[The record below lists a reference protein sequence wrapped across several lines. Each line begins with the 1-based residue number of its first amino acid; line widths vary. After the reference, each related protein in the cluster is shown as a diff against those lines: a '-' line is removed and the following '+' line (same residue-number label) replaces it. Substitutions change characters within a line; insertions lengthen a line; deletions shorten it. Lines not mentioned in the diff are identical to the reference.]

1 MKLSHLD
8 VCNAVLMTGSVT
20 GAAKLLHLSQPAV
33 TKLLHSAENQL
44 GFKLFLRE
52 KNKLVPTSEALQLQ
66 PEFQAIAHRLD
77 RLREF
82 SRSLASQ
89 PSHVLRVAC
98 APSIAAALIPQCVE
112 AFARQYPTVSC
123 EIETHVHDTIVQKL
137 MQCQCDVGLSL
148 ASLPNPAIV
157 EDVVA
162 SGTMVGLVP
171 KSFQQELPDDMAIGE
186 LTHLPLIRVPPGG
199 PHGAELFPLPQGGA
213 ASTPRLTV
221 STNYMAMRMAE
232 RGLGIATID
241 SFTAAQADRQLV
253 GVVRLQPQIPV
264 RIFYLRAHRAQA
276 SHAGGR
282 FVQILASVAAQ
293 AHQAL
298 VQGH

>member
-1 MKLSHLD
+1 VKLSHLD

-66 PEFQAIAHRLD
+66 PEFQAIAHRLE

-82 SRSLASQ
+82 SRSLASK
-89 PSHVLRVAC
+89 PTHVLRVAC

-112 AFARQYPTVSC
+112 TFARHFPFVSC
-123 EIETHVHDTIVQKL
+123 EIETHIHDTIVQKL

-157 EDVVA
+157 EEIVA
-162 SGTMVGLVP
+162 HGTMVAVVPRALVTD
-171 KSFQQELPDDMAIGE
+171 LPDKLSIGD
-186 LTHLPLIRVPPGG
+186 LAHLPLIRVPPGG
-199 PHGAELFPLPQGGA
+199 PHGEDLFLVPQLGA
-213 ASTPRLTV
+213 TTPRFTV
-221 STNYMAMRMAE
+221 STNYLAMRMAE
-232 RGLGIATID
+232 RGMGIAPID
-241 SFTAAQADRQLV
+241 SFTAAQADQRLV
-253 GVVRLQPQIPV
+253 KVVELQPGIPV
-264 RIFYLRAHRAQA
+264 RIHYLRAHRAQGF
-276 SHAGGR
+276 HAARR
-282 FVQILASVAAQ
+282 FVEIVAAAAGQ
-293 AHQAL
+293 AHLAL
-298 VQGH
+298 TEGR